1 MQPASPSR
9 RRTVIAVVTLL
20 IAVLAIVLVWRQF
33 AAERKPPPRAVAAV
47 RVTTVKVREQDIAIF
62 RTGVGTVTA
71 LASVTV
77 KPRIDGELERVAFVE
92 GQDVKAGQLLAQI
105 DPRTLEAQLAQ
116 AQAQKARDQAQL
128 GNARVDLNRYTGL
141 IAEDAATQQQV
152 DTQKALVAQL
162 EAAVK
167 TDDAQINFAQV
178 QLGFTR
184 IVAPISGRVGARL
197 VDAGNIVHAA
207 DPGGLVVI
215 NQIDP
220 ITVVFTLPEDAF
232 QDINHAL
239 HASAEPLQVI
249 AYPRDGTEKLGDGR
263 LILLNNQIDTTTGT
277 VQLKGS
283 FANPGHALWPGQYV
297 NVRLVL
303 RHEPH
308 ALTVPAAAVQRSQ
321 DGTYVWLIDAD
332 NKATNRPV
340 HVGPIEDGV
349 AVIESGLA
357 AGQRV
362 VVDGQY
368 QLRPGVAVVES
379 ARAAAGAAS
388 AASRPGRSTGTLSP
402 LASGSAAATG
412 SESASPLATADRSA
426 R

>member
-1 MQPASPSR
+1 MQAPSHRLR
-9 RRTVIAVVTLL
+9 RRLLIGLVTL
-20 IAVLAIVLVWRQF
+20 IVLGAAVWSWRRF
-33 AAERKPPPRAVAAV
+33 AADSKPAARPAPV
-47 RVTTVKVREQDIAIF
+47 VQVTTTTVQAQDVPIF
-62 RTGVGTVTA
+62 RSGVGNVTA

-77 KPRIDGELERVAFVE
+77 KPRVDGQLERVAFVE
-92 GQDVKAGQLLAQI
+92 GQDVTAGQLLAQI
-105 DPRTLEAQLAQ
+105 DPRTLQAQLAQ
-116 AQAQKARDQAQL
+116 VQAQKARDQAQL
-128 GNARVDLNRYTGL
+128 ANANADLRRYTQL
-141 IAEDAATQQQV
+141 IGEDAATQQQV

-162 EAAVK
+162 EAAVQ
-167 TDDAQINFAQV
+167 TDEAQISFAQV

-215 NQIDP
+215 NQVDP
-220 ITVVFTLPEDAF
+220 ITVVFTLPEEAF

-239 HASAEPLQVI
+239 HASAAPLQVI
-249 AYPRDGTEKLGDGR
+249 ASPRNSDETLGTGK

-283 FANPGHALWPGQYV
+283 FPNPSHALWPGQYV

-303 RHEPH
+303 RHDPH

-321 DGTYVWLIDAD
+321 NGTFVWLVDAD
-332 NKATNRPV
+332 NKALNQPV
-340 HVGPIEDGV
+340 RVGPVQDGS
-349 AVIESGLA
+349 AVIEAGLA

-368 QLRPGVAVVES
+368 QLRAGVAVVEVG
-379 ARAAAGAAS
+379 RAAGRAAS
-388 AASRPGRSTGTLSP
+388 AASAASSPGSSTGV
-402 LASGSAAATG
+402 
-412 SESASPLATADRSA
+412 ASPLAQANGSGR
-426 R
+426 